1 MIKSGFDFIYMNVSL
16 NVLYIFLFYWV
27 IIVINIFD
35 WMYINFVDLLL
46 VLNEY
51 LKFYMFL
58 I

>member
-1 MIKSGFDFIYMNVSL
+1 MIKSKVYMNVSL

-27 IIVINIFD
+27 IIVINMFV

>member
-27 IIVINIFD
+27 IVVINMFV

>member
-1 MIKSGFDFIYMNVSL
+1 MIKSGFNFIYMNVSL

-27 IIVINIFD
+27 IVVINMFV

>member
-27 IIVINIFD
+27 IVVINIFV

>member
-1 MIKSGFDFIYMNVSL
+1 MIKSGFDFIYMNVSF

-27 IIVINIFD
+27 IIVINMFV
-35 WMYINFVDLLL
+35 WMYINFVYLLL